1 MTVNIPRGRGHD
13 DAILGQITI
22 ARLCFSFPFF
32 LCRVYFKV
40 VKHKEGHSVQ
50 LCKTGGVT
58 GLGKKKTA
66 ICYFSTGPL

>member
-22 ARLCFSFPFF
+22 ARLCFSFPF